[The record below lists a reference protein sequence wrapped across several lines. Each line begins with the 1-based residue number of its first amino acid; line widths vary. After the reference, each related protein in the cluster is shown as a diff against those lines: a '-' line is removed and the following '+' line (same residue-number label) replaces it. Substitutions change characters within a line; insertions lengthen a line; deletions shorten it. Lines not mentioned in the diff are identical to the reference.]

1 MPGLQHG
8 KRPAKGAP
16 RVAKSDATEK
26 AWQAQVLD
34 LARQHGWSAWHFHD
48 SRREVVDRPTGRRF
62 IIGDG
67 DAKGFPD
74 LVLAHPRWGLAFVEL
89 KTDKTDSKVSDDQL
103 VALRAITSGVAAVVL
118 GETAAAGAG
127 RIIVHVWRPRDL
139 APVVLPALNGRRD
152 VPRVYGF
159 EAT

>member
-8 KRPAKGAP
+8 KRPPKGAP

-26 AWQAQVLD
+26 AWQGQVLD
-34 LARQHGWSAWHFHD
+34 LARQHGWAAWHFHD
-48 SRREVVDRPTGRRF
+48 SRRQVERDGQRF
-62 IIGDG
+62 LVGDN

-74 LVLAHPRWGLAFVEL
+74 LVLAHPRWGVAFVEL
-89 KTDKTDSKVSDDQL
+89 KTDKTDSKVRDDQL
-103 VALRAITSGVAAVVL
+103 VALRAIAAGIAACVL

-139 APVVLPALNGRRD
+139 AVVVLPALNGRRD
-152 VPRVYGF
+152 IPRVYGF
-159 EAT
+159 EVA

>member
-1 MPGLQHG
+1 MPGLEHG
-8 KRPAKGAP
+8 KRPRKGAP

-34 LARQHGWSAWHFHD
+34 AARSLGWTAWHFHD
-48 SRREVVDRPTGRRF
+48 SRRQVERDGQKFLV
-62 IIGDG
+62 GDN

-74 LVLAHPRWGLAFVEL
+74 LVLAHPRWGIAFVEL
-89 KTDKTDSKVSDDQL
+89 KTDKTDSKVRPDQL
-103 VALRAITSGVAAVVL
+103 VALRAIAAGIAASVL

-127 RIIVHVWRPRDL
+127 RLIVHVWRPRDL

-159 EAT
+159 EAA